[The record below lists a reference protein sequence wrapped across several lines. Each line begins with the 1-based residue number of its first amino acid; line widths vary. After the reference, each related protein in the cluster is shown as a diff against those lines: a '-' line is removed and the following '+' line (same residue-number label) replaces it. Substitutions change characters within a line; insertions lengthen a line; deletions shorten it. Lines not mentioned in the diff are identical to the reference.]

1 MRGRKRKNGR
11 TEGLIG
17 KIFILVLLLAAVV
30 NLIVPDRESSDAEN
44 RVLASMPKLNWST
57 IATGDFAEQFENY
70 LSDQFMA
77 RDLLRGTKVTADRIG
92 GSRMENGVLIGKG
105 GQLLMDIEVAD
116 QEDLSANL
124 ESIRSFK
131 DSYPDIPVNMILVP
145 DAACVLSDSLPALA
159 SVEDQTQMISMV
171 QRELGDS
178 VNWIDAVS
186 VLNKHKSEKIYYKTD
201 QHWTA
206 LGAFYVFQ
214 SAAQSLGIG
223 EDVSDKYVSY
233 AVSND
238 FTGRLAARSGV
249 GLGEKEQIDIYAPT
263 QGDNDLIVNY
273 VDEGKRTT
281 SLYDSAKLE
290 SRDQYGVYLGDSTSV
305 LDIRTVSTSRDRL
318 LVIRDSFANCFIPF
332 LTPYYREIV
341 VVDPAYYSGMI
352 EDIMDAY
359 RITDVLFLYSG
370 NSFFTDNN
378 ISGVFTGEQ
387 SD

>member
-92 GSRMENGVLIGKG
+92 GSRMENGVLIGKS

-341 VVDPAYYSGMI
+341 VVDPRYY
-352 EDIMDAY
+352 
-359 RITDVLFLYSG
+359 RPL
-370 NSFFTDNN
+370 
-378 ISGVFTGEQ
+378 
-387 SD
+387 

>member
-92 GSRMENGVLIGKG
+92 GSRMENGVLIGKS

-341 VVDPAYYSGMI
+341 VVDPRYYSGTI
-352 EDIMDAY
+352 KDLMDTY

-370 NSFFTDNN
+370 NTFFTDNS
-378 ISGVFTGEQ
+378 ISGVFTGE
-387 SD
+387 